1 MDYSLLLAIEKI
13 GKSNSSV
20 GVNPSSSF
28 LETQTV
34 SRHETENSG
43 SRNPEGRL
51 SARFASLTKNRYE
64 LESED
69 GRVKY
74 HVALIDYLQEWNLN
88 KKLERYAKIYFK
100 NADPSGLSAIAPAE
114 YQRRFMRF
122 MKDIVFPFK

>member
-13 GKSNSSV
+13 GKSNLSV
-20 GVNPSSSF
+20 GDSTPSSNW
-28 LETQTV
+28 ETLTL
-34 SRHETENSG
+34 SRHENENSG

-88 KKLERYAKIYFK
+88 KKLERYAKIHFK